1 MQGGIVN
8 GKLKDYKLA
17 FNGDEYS
24 VSSKG
29 AAKITLDNN
38 IAQIEIRVTC
48 SMGSKSVD
56 KLPDNLKSM
65 LTKRLNETIN
75 DISDAGSD
83 ILGIGYESAKNY
95 KTIDQFEKAEF
106 KQKFKNLKLKAKI
119 SI

>member
-1 MQGGIVN
+1 
-8 GKLKDYKLA
+8 
-17 FNGDEYS
+17 
-24 VSSKG
+24 
-29 AAKITLDNN
+29 
-38 IAQIEIRVTC
+38 
-48 SMGSKSVD
+48 MGSKSVD

-83 ILGIGYESAKNY
+83 ILGIGYEAAKNY